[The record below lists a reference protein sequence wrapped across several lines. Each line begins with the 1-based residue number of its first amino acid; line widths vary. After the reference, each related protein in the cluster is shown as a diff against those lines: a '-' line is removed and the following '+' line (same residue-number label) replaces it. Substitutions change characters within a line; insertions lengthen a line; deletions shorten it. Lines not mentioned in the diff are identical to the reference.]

1 MKSFVKTKLAVC
13 LMGLAALSFNA
24 AAATQNK
31 TNAPA
36 VSPAEK
42 AKIEEVVHQ
51 YLVSHPEV
59 LVEAMQV
66 LQQKQYEQAQQ
77 TVKQTQQTASSFAKS
92 LFHQANDPVAGNPD
106 GKVTVVEF
114 FDYQCPHCVDMAPV
128 MSSIIKANPD
138 LRVVFKDFPI
148 RGPVSE
154 FAARAAL
161 AANKQGKYDA
171 FSHALLTSGQP
182 LTQDSVLQ
190 TAKTIGL
197 NVDKLKKDME
207 DQSIKDQLKANIK
220 LAQDLKLFGT
230 PALFIGKTNAKG
242 SDTIS
247 YVPGSTDQKQL
258 QSMIDQVK

>member
-1 MKSFVKTKLAVC
+1 MKSFVKTKLAMC
-13 LMGLAALSFNA
+13 LAGLAALSFTA
-24 AAATQNK
+24 AAATQHK
-31 TNAPA
+31 SSAPA
-36 VSPAEK
+36 VSPEEK

-51 YLVSHPEV
+51 YLVAHPEV
-59 LVEAMQV
+59 LVEAMQA
-66 LQQKQYEQAQQ
+66 LQQKQYEEAQQ
-77 TVKQTQQTASSFAKS
+77 TVKQTQQTAATYAKA
-92 LFHQANDPVAGNPD
+92 LFHQANDPIAGNPN
-106 GKVTVVEF
+106 GKITVVEF

-128 MSSIIKANPD
+128 MSAIIKANPD

-182 LTQDSVLQ
+182 LSEDSIMQ
-190 TAKTIGL
+190 IAKNNGL
-197 NVDKLKKDME
+197 DVNKLKKDME
-207 DQSIKDQLKANIK
+207 EPAIKSQLQANIK

-230 PALFIGKTNAKG
+230 PALFVGKTDAKG
-242 SDTIS
+242 KETIS

-258 QSMIDQVK
+258 QTLIDQAK